1 MNKKTSLKTQ
11 TLIELKQFDITPEK
25 GLGQNFLIDVFFLEK
40 LVKSASL
47 TEESNIFE
55 IGAGTGNLTMEL
67 ARTGAKV
74 FALEKDKRLVELLQ
88 NKLKNYDNVK
98 IIQGDI
104 KKINLPELLGHDSS
118 WKIVSNLPYY
128 LTNPVIIKLLENKKL
143 FESIV
148 ITIQLEVAERL
159 TSPPGNKSY
168 GAITLFSNYHARI
181 EIIEKI
187 PPEAF
192 FPKPKVYSSVIKLTP
207 LTIPPV
213 KVEQEKLF
221 FSLIRS
227 AFNMRR
233 KTLRNALLKSSLN
246 NWTQEDVDRALNIS
260 EIDGDRRGE
269 TLYME
274 EFTLLAGLL

>member
-11 TLIELKQFDITPEK
+11 TLIELKQFDIIPEK
-25 GLGQNFLIDVFFLEK
+25 GLGQNFLIDAFFLEK

-55 IGAGTGNLTMEL
+55 IGAGTGNLTLEL

-88 NKLKNYDNVK
+88 NKLKNYENVK

-104 KKINLPELLGHDSS
+104 KKINLPELLQNSS

-128 LTNPVIIKLLENKKL
+128 LTNPLIIKLLENKRL
-143 FESIV
+143 FDCIV

-159 TSPPGNKSY
+159 TSTPGNKNY

-192 FPKPKVYSSVIKLTP
+192 FPKPKVYSSVIRLTP
-207 LTIPPV
+207 LSIPPV
-213 KVEQEKLF
+213 KVENEKLF

-233 KTLRNALLKSSLN
+233 KTLRNALIKSSLN
-246 NWTQEDVDRALNIS
+246 KWTQEDIDRVLNTS
-260 EIDGDRRGE
+260 GIDGERRGE
-269 TLYME
+269 TLSME
-274 EFTLLAGLL
+274 EFALLAGLL

>member
-11 TLIELKQFDITPEK
+11 TLIELKQFDIIPEK
-25 GLGQNFLIDVFFLEK
+25 ELGQNFLIDAFFLEK
-40 LVKSASL
+40 LVKSASV

-55 IGAGTGNLTMEL
+55 IGAGTGNLTLEL

-88 NKLKNYDNVK
+88 RKLKNYDNVK

-104 KKINLPELLGHDSS
+104 KKINLPELPGNSS

-128 LTNPVIIKLLENKKL
+128 LTNPTIIKLLENKKL

-159 TSPPGNKSY
+159 TSPPGNKNY

-192 FPKPKVYSSVIKLTP
+192 FPKPKVYSSVIRLTP
-207 LTIPPV
+207 LSIPPV
-213 KVEQEKLF
+213 KVENEKLF

-233 KTLRNALLKSSLN
+233 KTLRNALIKSSLN
-246 NWTQEDVDRALNIS
+246 KWTQEDIDRVLNTS
-260 EIDGDRRGE
+260 GIDGERRGE
-269 TLYME
+269 TLSME
-274 EFTLLAGLL
+274 EFALLAGLL